1 MLHEPI
7 QQQLSRLG
15 LRGAADALAR
25 LPLTD
30 AVIDA
35 LAIVL
40 EAECL
45 HRDSLAQSRRLKLA
59 KLGQRAHP
67 ADVDLRSP
75 RGLGNTRWQQLISLN
90 WLKQHQHLL
99 LVGPTGI
106 GKSYLAC
113 ALAKAAI
120 NAKQSVRYLR
130 LPRLGEELAAL
141 QAQGR
146 IGHWLKSLGRIDLVI
161 LDDFGLVPM
170 SPSHQPLLLELLED
184 RYQRGSVLVTSQL
197 PVTLWHGQFHD
208 PTLADAIL
216 DRLVH
221 NAERIELTG
230 ESMRK
235 RNPRSAAPEGDKSAP
250 PI

>member
-7 QQQLSRLG
+7 QHQLARLG

-25 LPLTD
+25 LSIHADVVDTL
-30 AVIDA
+30 AV
-35 LAIVL
+35 LL

-45 HRDSLAQSRRLKLA
+45 HRDSLAQTRRLKLA
-59 KLGQRAHP
+59 KLGQSAHP
-67 ADVDLRSP
+67 ADVDLRTP
-75 RGLGNTRWQQLISLN
+75 RGLGKTRWQQLMSLT
-90 WLKQHQHLL
+90 WLTQHQHLL
-99 LVGPTGI
+99 LIGPTGI

-120 NAKQSVRYLR
+120 DHKRSVRYLR
-130 LPRLGEELAAL
+130 LSRLGEELALL

-146 IGHWLKSLGRIDLVI
+146 ISHWLKSLARIDVVI
-161 LDDFGLVPM
+161 LEDLGLVPL

-184 RYQRGSVLVTSQL
+184 RHQRGSVIVTSQL
-197 PVTLWHGQFHD
+197 PIKLWHAHFQD

-221 NAERIELTG
+221 NAAIIELTG

-235 RNPRSAAPEGDKSAP
+235 RKPVNGDKPGAP
-250 PI
+250 A

>member
-1 MLHEPI
+1 MLHEPVH
-7 QQQLSRLG
+7 QQLARLG

-25 LPLTD
+25 LPLND
-30 AVIDA
+30 DVLDA
-35 LAIVL
+35 LAEL
-40 EAECL
+40 LQAECL
-45 HRDSLAQSRRLKLA
+45 HRDSLGQARRIKLA
-59 KLGQRAHP
+59 KLSQRAHP

-75 RGLGNTRWQQLISLN
+75 RGLGKTRWQQMLSLN
-90 WLKQHQHLL
+90 WFKQHQHLL

-106 GKSYLAC
+106 GKSYLSC
-113 ALAKAAI
+113 ALAKVVI
-120 NAKQSVRYLR
+120 DQKKSVRYLR
-130 LPRLGEELAAL
+130 LPRLGEELAML

-146 IGHWLKSLGRIDLVI
+146 IGQWLKTLGRIDLLI

-184 RYQRGSVLVTSQL
+184 RHQRGSVMVTSQL
-197 PVTLWHGQFHD
+197 PIKLWHGQFHD

-221 NAERIELTG
+221 NAQIIELTG

-235 RNPRSAAPEGDKSAP
+235 KSTLTDLTEDDKTDTKN
-250 PI
+250 

>member
-25 LPLTD
+25 LPLAAD
-30 AVIDA
+30 LVDA
-35 LAIVL
+35 LAVLL

-45 HRDSLAQSRRLKLA
+45 HRDSLAQARRLKLA

-67 ADVDLRSP
+67 ADVDLRTP
-75 RGLGNTRWQQLISLN
+75 RGLGKTRWQQLLGLN

-120 NAKQSVRYLR
+120 DHKRSVRYLR
-130 LPRLGEELAAL
+130 LPRLGEELALL

-146 IGHWLKSLGRIDLVI
+146 ISHWLKTLGRIDLVI
-161 LDDFGLVPM
+161 LEDFGLVPLG
-170 SPSHQPLLLELLED
+170 PGHQPLLLELLED
-184 RYQRGSVLVTSQL
+184 RQQRGSVIVTSQL
-197 PVTLWHGQFHD
+197 PIKLWHGQFQD
-208 PTLADAIL
+208 PTLADAVL

-221 NAERIELTG
+221 NAELVELTG

-235 RNPRSAAPEGDKSAP
+235 KGTRSVTDGDKPETAA
-250 PI
+250 

>member
-7 QQQLSRLG
+7 QQQLGRLG

-25 LPLTD
+25 LALNDDVT
-30 AVIDA
+30 DA
-35 LAIVL
+35 LAILL

-75 RGLGNTRWQQLISLN
+75 RGLGKTRWQQLLSLN

-106 GKSYLAC
+106 GKSYLGC

-120 NAKQSVRYLR
+120 DAKQSVRYLR
-130 LPRLGEELAAL
+130 LPRLGEELAML

-146 IGHWLKSLGRIDLVI
+146 IGQWLKTLGRIDLVI

-197 PVTLWHGQFHD
+197 PIKLWHGQFQD

-221 NAERIELTG
+221 NAELIELSG

-235 RNPRSAAPEGDKSAP
+235 RNQRSAEPTGDKSDPA
-250 PI
+250 I

>member
-7 QQQLSRLG
+7 HQQLMRLG

-25 LPLTD
+25 LPLHD
-30 AVIDA
+30 ELIDT
-35 LAIVL
+35 LASVL

-59 KLGQRAHP
+59 RLSQRAHP
-67 ADVDLRSP
+67 ADVDLRTP
-75 RGLGNTRWQQLISLN
+75 RGLGKTRWTQLISLN
-90 WLKQHQHLL
+90 WLKQHQHVLL
-99 LVGPTGI
+99 IGPTGI

-113 ALAKAAI
+113 ALAKAVI
-120 NAKQSVRYLR
+120 DHKRSVRYLR
-130 LPRLGEELAAL
+130 LPRLGDELSTL

-146 IGHWLKSLGRIDLVI
+146 ISHWLKTLSRIDLLI

-170 SPSHQPLLLELLED
+170 VDSHQPLLLELLED
-184 RYQRGSVLVTSQL
+184 RHQRGSVLVTSQL
-197 PVTLWHGQFHD
+197 PIKLWHGQFKD

-221 NAERIELTG
+221 NAEVVELSG

-235 RNPRSAAPEGDKSAP
+235 KAVKAVTEKDKTEAPN
-250 PI
+250 

>member
-1 MLHEPI
+1 MLHEPL
-7 QQQLSRLG
+7 QQQLARLG

-25 LPLTD
+25 LPCQD
-30 AVIDA
+30 DVIDT
-35 LAIVL
+35 LAVLL

-59 KLGQRAHP
+59 KLGQSAHP
-67 ADVDLRSP
+67 ADVDLRTP
-75 RGLGNTRWQQLISLN
+75 RGLGKSRWQHLLGLN
-90 WLKQHQHLL
+90 WFKQHQHVL

-113 ALAKAAI
+113 ALAKAVI
-120 NAKQSVRYLR
+120 EQKKSVRYLR
-130 LPRLGEELAAL
+130 LPRLGEELATL

-146 IGHWLKSLGRIDLVI
+146 ISHWLKALGRIDLLI

-170 SPSHQPLLLELLED
+170 SASHQPLLLELLED
-184 RYQRGSVLVTSQL
+184 RQQRGSVLVTSQL
-197 PVTLWHGQFHD
+197 PIKLWHGQFQD

-221 NAERIELTG
+221 NAELIELTG

-235 RNPRSAAPEGDKSAP
+235 KNQRASTTEDKSDP
-250 PI
+250 TI

>member
-7 QQQLSRLG
+7 KLQLTRLG
-15 LRGAADALAR
+15 LRGAADALVR
-25 LPLTD
+25 LPLAAD
-30 AVIDA
+30 VVDA
-35 LAIVL
+35 LAVLL

-45 HRDSLAQSRRLKLA
+45 HRDSLAQARRLKLA
-59 KLGQRAHP
+59 KLGQHAHP
-67 ADVDLRSP
+67 ADVDLRTP
-75 RGLGNTRWQQLISLN
+75 RGLGKSRWQQLLSLN

-120 NAKQSVRYLR
+120 DHKQSVRYLR
-130 LPRLGEELAAL
+130 LPRLGEELALL

-146 IGHWLKSLGRIDLVI
+146 IGHWLKTLGRIELLILEDL
-161 LDDFGLVPM
+161 GLVPL
-170 SPSHQPLLLELLED
+170 SVNHQPLLLELLED
-184 RYQRGSVLVTSQL
+184 RQQRGSVIVTSQL
-197 PVTLWHGQFHD
+197 PIKLWHGQFQD

-221 NAERIELTG
+221 NAELVELTG

-235 RNPRSAAPEGDKSAP
+235 KNHRTADNGDKPEAAV
-250 PI
+250 

>member
-7 QQQLSRLG
+7 QQQLGRLG
-15 LRGAADALAR
+15 LRGAANALAR
-25 LPLTD
+25 LPLND
-30 AVIDA
+30 DVVDA
-35 LAIVL
+35 LALLL

-45 HRDSLAQSRRLKLA
+45 HRDSLAQSRRTKLA

-75 RGLGNTRWQQLISLN
+75 RGLGKTRWQQMLSLN

-99 LVGPTGI
+99 LTGPTGI

-113 ALAKAAI
+113 ALAKAVI
-120 NAKQSVRYLR
+120 DAKPSVRYLR
-130 LPRLGEELAAL
+130 LPRLGEELATL

-197 PVTLWHGQFHD
+197 PTKLWHGQFQD

-221 NAERIELTG
+221 NAELIELTG

-235 RNPRSAAPEGDKSAP
+235 RNQHAAETASDKSEPAN
-250 PI
+250 

>member
-1 MLHEPI
+1 MLHEPL
-7 QQQLSRLG
+7 QQQLTRLG

-25 LPLTD
+25 LPCQED
-30 AVIDA
+30 VIDT
-35 LAIVL
+35 LAVLL

-45 HRDSLAQSRRLKLA
+45 HRDSLAQTRRLKLA
-59 KLGQRAHP
+59 KLGQSAHP
-67 ADVDLRSP
+67 ADVDLRTP
-75 RGLGNTRWQQLISLN
+75 RGLGKSRWQHLLGLN
-90 WLKQHQHLL
+90 WFKQHQHVL

-113 ALAKAAI
+113 ALAKAVVDQ
-120 NAKQSVRYLR
+120 KKSVRYLR
-130 LPRLGEELAAL
+130 LPRLGEELTAL

-146 IGHWLKSLGRIDLVI
+146 VGQWLKAMGRIDLII

-170 SPSHQPLLLELLED
+170 PAHHQPLLLELLED
-184 RYQRGSVLVTSQL
+184 RQQRGSVLVTSQL
-197 PVTLWHGQFHD
+197 PIKLWHGQFQD

-221 NAERIELTG
+221 NAELVELTG

-235 RNPRSAAPEGDKSAP
+235 KARSAPANDDKPQAAV
-250 PI
+250 

>member
-7 QQQLSRLG
+7 QQQLTRLG

-25 LPLTD
+25 LPLAADVVDTL
-30 AVIDA
+30 AV
-35 LAIVL
+35 LL

-45 HRDSLAQSRRLKLA
+45 HRDSLAQARRLKLA
-59 KLGQRAHP
+59 KLGQSAHP
-67 ADVDLRSP
+67 IDVDLRTP
-75 RGLGNTRWQQLISLN
+75 RGLGKTRWQQLLSLN
-90 WLKQHQHLL
+90 WLTQHQHLL

-120 NAKQSVRYLR
+120 DHKRSVRYLR
-130 LPRLGEELAAL
+130 LPRLGEELALL

-146 IGHWLKSLGRIDLVI
+146 ISHWLKTLGRIDLLI
-161 LDDFGLVPM
+161 LEDLGLVPL

-184 RYQRGSVLVTSQL
+184 RQQRGSVIVTSQL
-197 PVTLWHGQFHD
+197 PIKLWHGQFQD

-221 NAERIELTG
+221 NAELVELTG

-235 RNPRSAAPEGDKSAP
+235 KQHKNPANGDNPEAAQ
-250 PI
+250 

>member
-7 QQQLSRLG
+7 HQQLVRLG
-15 LRGAADALAR
+15 MRGAADAMAR
-25 LPLTD
+25 LPLTAD
-30 AVIDA
+30 VVDTLAV
-35 LAIVL
+35 LL

-45 HRDSLAQSRRLKLA
+45 HRDSLAQARRLKLA
-59 KLGQRAHP
+59 KLGQPAHP
-67 ADVDLRSP
+67 ADVDLRTS
-75 RGLGNTRWQQLISLN
+75 RGLGKTRWQHLSSLN
-90 WLKQHQHLL
+90 WLQQHQHLL

-120 NAKQSVRYLR
+120 DHKRSVRYLR
-130 LPRLGEELAAL
+130 LPRLGEDLALL

-146 IGHWLKSLGRIDLVI
+146 ISHWLKTLGRIDLVI
-161 LDDFGLVPM
+161 LEDLGLVPL

-184 RYQRGSVLVTSQL
+184 RQQRGSVIVTSQL
-197 PVTLWHGQFHD
+197 PIKLWHGQFQD

-221 NAERIELTG
+221 NAELVELTG

-235 RNPRSAAPEGDKSAP
+235 KHHRNGAANDKP
-250 PI
+250 PAAD

>member
-1 MLHEPI
+1 MLHEPL
-7 QQQLSRLG
+7 QQQLTRLG

-25 LPLTD
+25 LPCQED
-30 AVIDA
+30 VIDT
-35 LAIVL
+35 LAVL
-40 EAECL
+40 LDAECL

-59 KLGQRAHP
+59 KLGQSAHP
-67 ADVDLRSP
+67 ADVDLRTP
-75 RGLGNTRWQQLISLN
+75 RGLGKSRWQHLLGLN
-90 WLKQHQHLL
+90 WFRQHQHVL

-113 ALAKAAI
+113 ALAKAVI
-120 NAKQSVRYLR
+120 EQKKSVRYLR
-130 LPRLGEELAAL
+130 LPRLGEELATL

-146 IGHWLKSLGRIDLVI
+146 ISHWLKALGRIDLLI

-170 SPSHQPLLLELLED
+170 SASHQPLLLELLED
-184 RYQRGSVLVTSQL
+184 RQQRGSVLVTSQL
-197 PVTLWHGQFHD
+197 PIKLWHGQFQD

-221 NAERIELTG
+221 NAELIELTG

-235 RNPRSAAPEGDKSAP
+235 KNQRASTTEDKSDP
-250 PI
+250 TI